1 MRYYFLALS
10 ALCCWL
16 ACGES
21 EPTVQQL
28 PAAGSITELVRSPV
42 TADGEADP
50 AQLARMQF
58 DTTTYDFGTVR
69 EGDIVEYTFDFVN
82 TGRMP
87 LLITDAR
94 SNCGCTIPEV
104 PEEQVA
110 PGARSRIGVRF
121 NTADKTGEQVKPV
134 SITANTYPST
144 TTVYLRGTVLPKAE

>member
-1 MRYYFLALS
+1 MRYHFLALS
-10 ALCCWL
+10 ALFYCF

-21 EPTVQQL
+21 EPVVQQL
-28 PAAGSITELVRSPV
+28 PATGSITELVRSPV
-42 TADGEADP
+42 TADGEVDP
-50 AQLARMQF
+50 ARLPQMQF

-69 EGDIVEYTFDFVN
+69 EGDIVEYTFGFTN
-82 TGRMP
+82 TGRTP

-104 PEEQVA
+104 PEDQVA
-110 PGARSRIGVRF
+110 PGARSSIGVRF

-134 SITANTYPST
+134 SITANTYPSM